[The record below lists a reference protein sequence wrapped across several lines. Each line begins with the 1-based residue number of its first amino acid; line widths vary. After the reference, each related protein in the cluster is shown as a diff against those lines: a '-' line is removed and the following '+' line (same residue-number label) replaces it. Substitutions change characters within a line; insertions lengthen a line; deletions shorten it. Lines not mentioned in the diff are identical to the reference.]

1 MELRLP
7 ARFFIFVFF
16 IYLLTAALAHANN
29 VSFYFVTGETAVL
42 RNASLASPGNIAPGS
57 RIAIDSQFLQR
68 IFGTTTPTQE
78 QVQNLML
85 NPSSYMRT
93 SRFQNVGSRRYSNDY
108 FFPVTVTTA
117 SGQTQSGMMAL
128 QYYNRVG
135 QLTLRRSDGADPA
148 QFQTEDVV
156 RAQRDLVESNT
167 EAETCTGDCSRG
179 SATGSATDPLQDVAQ
194 AIEADTS
201 SGSLW
206 TRYQA
211 FAREFTRAN
220 RTALRSGR
228 NARTLKSQYIRQLV
242 NQFGAD
248 DASKIIAAVTVLGE
262 APYYSSSDE
271 RQVAETAAILRVIE
285 NRAST
290 NYFTRST
297 VLRNLGISR
306 DASRRL
312 SVVLA
317 DWQFSAW
324 NIGDNNLMR
333 MLRFNP
339 DSSNAAERRKMRL
352 AFETQRLMESGRVT
366 FNDGLNNPRLRH
378 YHNNQVS
385 PRWSR
390 QGTRVR
396 GGTVRVNGRN
406 VALGTQHLFY
416 YGVP

>member
-1 MELRLP
+1 MELRKP
-7 ARFFIFVFF
+7 VHFFIL
-16 IYLLTAALAHANN
+16 ILLMQLLTAAWVHAND
-29 VSFYFVTGETAVL
+29 VSFYFVTGETSVL
-42 RNASLASPGNIAPGS
+42 RNASLASPANIAPGS

-93 SRFQNVGSRRYSNDY
+93 SRFQNVGARRYSNDY

-135 QLTLRRSDGADPA
+135 QLELRRSDGADPR
-148 QFQTEDVV
+148 QFESEDVG

-179 SATGSATDPLQDVAQ
+179 AAAGSPTAPLQDVAQ

-201 SGSLW
+201 TGSLL
-206 TRYQA
+206 TRYQN

-262 APYYSSSDE
+262 APYYTSDE
-271 RQVAETAAILRVIE
+271 RQVAETAAILKVIE

-317 DWQFSAW
+317 DYQFSAW
-324 NIGDNNLMR
+324 NVGDNNLMR

-339 DSSNAAERRKMRL
+339 DSTNAADRRKMRL
-352 AFETQRLMESGRVT
+352 AFETQRLMETGRVT

-385 PRWSR
+385 PRWAR